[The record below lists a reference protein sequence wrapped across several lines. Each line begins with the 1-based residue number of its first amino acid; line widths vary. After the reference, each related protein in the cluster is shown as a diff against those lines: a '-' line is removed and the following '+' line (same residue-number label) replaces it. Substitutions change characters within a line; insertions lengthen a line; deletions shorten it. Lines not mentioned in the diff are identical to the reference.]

1 MESMKTKRVL
11 GAVGVLIAIAAGINA
26 SGCKLL
32 KKVAK
37 SQKYGAIAFD
47 EKTGGWGYSYDKLG
61 EEAAKSAATKKCTTC
76 TVRLTWQKG
85 CGALAQSTTKK
96 EIMTTGTGFNR
107 PAAETAAK
115 AECTSKGGETCKVVV
130 WACNS
135 SK

>member
-1 MESMKTKRVL
+1 MAIPIHYHFELRGVPAPLARQMDVAHAADEFLQLMARTRPRIESHTATINSAKR
-11 GAVGVLIAIAAGINA
+11 
-26 SGCKLL
+26 
-32 KKVAK
+32 
-37 SQKYGAIAFD
+37 
-47 EKTGGWGYSYDKLG
+47 
-61 EEAAKSAATKKCTTC
+61 AKSAATKSAPTC

-96 EIMTTGTGFNR
+96 EIMNAATGFNR
-107 PAAETAAK
+107 PAAENAAK

>member
-1 MESMKTKRVL
+1 MAVSVSIALMGL
-11 GAVGVLIAIAAGINA
+11 GGT
-26 SGCKLL
+26 GCKLL
-32 KKVAK
+32 QKVAK

-47 EKTGGWGYSYDKLG
+47 EKTGGWGYAYDQLG
-61 EEAAKSAATKKCTTC
+61 EENAKKAATKECSTC

-96 EIMTTGTGFNR
+96 DIMHAATGFNR
-107 PAAETAAK
+107 PGAETAAK
-115 AECTSKGGETCKVVV
+115 GGCMAAGGENCKVVV

>member
-1 MESMKTKRVL
+1 MGSLKMKRTL
-11 GAVGVLIAIAAGINA
+11 MAVGVSVAIIGIGA

-32 KKVAK
+32 QKVAK

-47 EKTGGWGYSYDKLG
+47 EKTGGWGYSFDQLG
-61 EEAAKSAATKKCTTC
+61 EETAKSAATKECKTC

-96 EIMTTGTGFNR
+96 EIMNAAIGFNR
-107 PAAETAAK
+107 PAAENAAK
-115 AECTSKGGETCKVVV
+115 AECAAKGGETCKVVV